1 MRNTWLIG
9 LLFLG
14 LASAGCA
21 TNEYLIKARQDY
33 VDTHPKRSKEIKE
46 CILNSKIM
54 RGMTEEEVILSWGD
68 TLDKNKTVTAFGE
81 SEQWVYHKWIGEGT
95 DISNRQYLYF
105 ENGIL
110 DSWQLTTY

>member
-1 MRNTWLIG
+1 MRNIWLIG

-14 LASAGCA
+14 LTLAGCA

-33 VDTHPKRSKEIKE
+33 IDSHSQRPQKIKE
-46 CILNSKIM
+46 CIAKGSIM
-54 RGMTEEEVILSWGD
+54 RGMTKEEVIVSWGD
-68 TLDKNKTVTAFGE
+68 TLYKNKTVTAFGE
-81 SEQWVYHKWIGEGT
+81 SEQWVYNKWIGEGA

-110 DSWQLTTY
+110 DSWQVTTR